1 MATDI
6 DFDELDKAVNS
17 LMGGV
22 KEPEDDT
29 PKAKTLEVK
38 DTLKPGEDP
47 MYDKLGEVAR
57 GIGNETLEGEREKT
71 VVEDFSPD
79 AETDG
84 PAPKLPVEESDD
96 EQKQEQP
103 EKEPETVPD
112 SEQDSEPEQTVAVRP
127 PAARRPTTGSRFMD
141 VVHPA
146 LDMKSTTPSTMPVPS
161 RPIMTV
167 SRSEELSTDKSD
179 EGEKQ
184 QDEPPVT
191 PFLPDANA
199 KVEKRPLGSTD
210 PEPTTEES
218 EQQSGDAFS
227 YNNGGGQDDVQK
239 LAEPSNVAP
248 ELSEE
253 ERALQSIESKP
264 VDESLLLDDD
274 AMRHAESGDTGG
286 IHNDEQHGGHKK
298 DLHDKKATTPAIY
311 DIENYHQPLKTA
323 PKKKMGALKITGIVL
338 LVIVLSAAVGAGA
351 VYILFSMG
359 L

>member
-1 MATDI
+1 MASDI

-22 KEPEDDT
+22 KEPEDDM

-57 GIGNETLEGEREKT
+57 GIGSETLEGEREKT
-71 VVEDFSPD
+71 IVEDFSPD

-84 PAPKLPVEESDD
+84 LAPKLPVEESDD
-96 EQKQEQP
+96 EQKQEQQ
-103 EKEPETVPD
+103 PD
-112 SEQDSEPEQTVAVRP
+112 KEPEQTVEVRP

-146 LDMKSTTPSTMPVPS
+146 LDMKSTTPSIMPVPS
-161 RPIMTV
+161 PPIMTV
-167 SRSEELSTDKSD
+167 SRSEELSTDKGD
-179 EGEKQ
+179 EVAKQ

-199 KVEKRPLGSTD
+199 KVEKRPLGGTD
-210 PEPTTEES
+210 PEPSTEES
-218 EQQSGDAFS
+218 EQQSGDVFS
-227 YNNGGGQDDVQK
+227 YSNGVGQDDVQK
-239 LAEPSNVAP
+239 LAEPSNVVP

-264 VDESLLLDDD
+264 VDESLLDDD

-286 IHNDEQHGGHKK
+286 IHNDEQRGGHKK
-298 DLHDKKATTPAIY
+298 DHHDKKATTPAIY
-311 DIENYHQPLKTA
+311 DIENYHQPLKTT

-338 LVIVLSAAVGAGA
+338 VVIVLSAAVGAGA

>member
-1 MATDI
+1 MAADI

-22 KEPEDDT
+22 KEPEDDM

-84 PAPKLPVEESDD
+84 PAPKLPVEESDN
-96 EQKQEQP
+96 EQKQEQQSD
-103 EKEPETVPD
+103 KEPETASE
-112 SEQDSEPEQTVAVRP
+112 SEQESESEQSTDVRP

-146 LDMKSTTPSTMPVPS
+146 LDMKSTTASTMPVPS

-167 SRSEELSTDKSD
+167 SRVEEPSTDKDS
-179 EGEKQ
+179 ETTKQ
-184 QDEPPVT
+184 QDEPLVT

-199 KVEKRPLGSTD
+199 KVEKRPLGGTD
-210 PEPTTEES
+210 PDLLAEETEE
-218 EQQSGDAFS
+218 QSVEVLNDK
-227 YNNGGGQDDVQK
+227 QDDVQR
-239 LAEPSNVAP
+239 LAEPSDIAP

-253 ERALQSIESKP
+253 ERALQSIESKA
-264 VDESLLLDDD
+264 VDESLLDED

-286 IHNDEQHGGHKK
+286 IHNDEKREGHKK
-298 DLHDKKATTPAIY
+298 DHNDKKTTTPAIY
-311 DIENYHQPLKTA
+311 DIENYHQPLKA
-323 PKKKMGALKITGIVL
+323 AQNKKMGALKITGIVL
-338 LVIVLSAAVGAGA
+338 VVIVLSAAVGAGA
-351 VYILFSMG
+351 VYILFRMG

>member
-1 MATDI
+1 MASDI

-22 KEPEDDT
+22 KEPEDDM
-29 PKAKTLEVK
+29 PKAKTFEVK

-57 GIGNETLEGEREKT
+57 GIGSETLEGEREKT

-79 AETDG
+79 AETDR

-96 EQKQEQP
+96 EQKNEQP
-103 EKEPETVPD
+103 
-112 SEQDSEPEQTVAVRP
+112 SEQKSETESESEQEPKLEQTADVRP

-146 LDMKSTTPSTMPVPS
+146 LDMKSTTASTMPVPS

-167 SRSEELSTDKSD
+167 SRVEELPTDKD
-179 EGEKQ
+179 HETTKQ
-184 QDEPPVT
+184 QDELLVT

-199 KVEKRPLGSTD
+199 KVEKRPLGGADLEPQSEE
-210 PEPTTEES
+210 PE
-218 EQQSGDAFS
+218 EQGVEVFGDG
-227 YNNGGGQDDVQK
+227 NDRQDDAQK
-239 LAEPSNVAP
+239 LAEPSDITP

-253 ERALQSIESKP
+253 ERALQSIETEP
-264 VDESLLLDDD
+264 VDESLLDED

-286 IHNDEQHGGHKK
+286 IHNDEQREGHKK
-298 DLHDKKATTPAIY
+298 DHHDKKATTPAIY
-311 DIENYHQPLKTA
+311 DIENYHQPLKA
-323 PKKKMGALKITGIVL
+323 ASKKKMGALKITGIVL